1 MASPILL
8 KKIIFIRLSLLF
20 SMRAYIVALVT
31 NFYVLN
37 IEKKSIFSIRIE
49 AIDRDSSILIPE

>member
-1 MASPILL
+1 MTSPILL